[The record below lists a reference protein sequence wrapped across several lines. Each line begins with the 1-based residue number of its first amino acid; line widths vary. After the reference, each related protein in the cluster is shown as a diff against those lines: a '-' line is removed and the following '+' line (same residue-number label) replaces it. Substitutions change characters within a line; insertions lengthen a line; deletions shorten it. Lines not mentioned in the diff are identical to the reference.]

1 MDYEPLAEEVLQM
14 LGDEVPARIAAK
26 RILQAL
32 DGHQHGARAMMGVL
46 AHMARKLIN
55 LAPSEH
61 QEELVLDVLEV
72 IMVLGGVDPDEAL
85 EGGEELT

>member
-1 MDYEPLAEEVLQM
+1 
-14 LGDEVPARIAAK
+14 
-26 RILQAL
+26 
-32 DGHQHGARAMMGVL
+32 
-46 AHMARKLIN
+46 MARKLIN